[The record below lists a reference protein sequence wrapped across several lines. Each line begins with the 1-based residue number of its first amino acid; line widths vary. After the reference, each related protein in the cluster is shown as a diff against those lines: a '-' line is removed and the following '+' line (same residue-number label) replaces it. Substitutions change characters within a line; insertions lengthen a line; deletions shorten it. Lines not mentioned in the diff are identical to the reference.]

1 MRREPLHAIR
11 TILLTVCALLA
22 AVPATYADG
31 PDKLGPYK
39 QIATVT
45 VPSGL
50 AGGFDISWVDNGRY
64 YLADRGNAKATPPVP
79 PGVDVLSVKHPKF
92 LFAIPLPTSL
102 GTNGVVVIHQSGDD
116 SGEGDDEDQSGTLV
130 VGGNDSNT
138 YFVDLAHPFAAP
150 ILVSTGG
157 KVRAD
162 ELAYDPKDQI
172 ILITNPDE
180 GSATPPG
187 VPFISFI
194 SSVTHKLL
202 GKIIYD
208 GAPGDGPDATAGI
221 EQPVWDG
228 ARGRFYINIP
238 STPANPHGEVDEID
252 PVAMKIT
259 NTFSTPCP
267 APFGPLGLALIPGQ
281 RLMNSCGDVLDIA
294 SGTVVKTQT
303 GILADEIWFNPGDER
318 VYFGSFTTTPVV
330 DGLPPYDVIPGGL
343 PWMGTF
349 PTKFSHSVAVDP
361 VFNHSFV
368 PVSNT
373 GILVFTDDHDF
384 GGGPND

>member
-1 MRREPLHAIR
+1 MKREQLHALR
-11 TILLTVCALLA
+11 TLLLTVCALLA
-22 AVPATYADG
+22 AAHATYADG
-31 PDKLGPYK
+31 ADKLGPYQ

-50 AGGFDISWVDNGRY
+50 VGGFDISWVDNGRY

-92 LFAIPLPTSL
+92 LFEIPLPTSL
-102 GTNGVVVIHQSGDD
+102 GTNGVLVFHSSGDD
-116 SGEGDDEDQSGTLV
+116 SDEGDENQSGTLV
-130 VGGNDSNT
+130 AGGNDSNT

-150 ILVSTGG
+150 IMVSTGG

-180 GSATPPG
+180 ATVTPPG

-194 SSVTHKLL
+194 STKTHTVV

-208 GAPGDGPDATAGI
+208 GNPGDGPNATAGI

-228 ARGRFYINIP
+228 VRGRFYINVP
-238 STPANPHGEVDEID
+238 STPANPQGEVDEIN
-252 PVAMKIT
+252 PLTMKIT

-294 SGTVVKTQT
+294 SGKVVQTQT
-303 GILADEIWFNPGDER
+303 GIAADEIWYNPGDER
-318 VYFGSFTTTPVV
+318 VYFGSFTGTPVV
-330 DGLPPYDVIPGGL
+330 TALPPYMVIPGGL
-343 PWMGTF
+343 PWTGSF

-373 GILVFTDDHDF
+373 GVLVFTDDHDF
-384 GGGPND
+384 GGGSDN